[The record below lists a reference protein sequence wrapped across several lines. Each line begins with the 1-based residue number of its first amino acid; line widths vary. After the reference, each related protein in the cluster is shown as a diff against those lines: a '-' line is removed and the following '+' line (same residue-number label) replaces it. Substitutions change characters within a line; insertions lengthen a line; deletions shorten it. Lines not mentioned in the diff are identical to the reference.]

1 MANFQSSFLSTV
13 SEKVTWV
20 SISGEFPLNK
30 RMPIFTTSASNP
42 FSCPQMPMQRWAT
55 DQCTNNLWQG
65 CNGSCQWC
73 DLPIWME
80 QTEQCNTMQRKAL
93 RNATKKLRKYLV
105 LPGAS
110 WFDPVLLAGR
120 VWESYSRSQEI
131 HLWNDLIILILTH
144 RQLIGS
150 SWSKLAHR
158 LLFAEVRL
166 LLLFNHLRILSWRA
180 PSFPV
185 DPASWNPTRTCAR
198 CCTCTAWPGHCFKR
212 EEKLEMWW
220 WNKFVNA
227 DAAKFHAEARCM
239 RRWYR
244 SCEIRKRQ
252 ILCLPLTLRAE
263 CHITFKKPLALESI
277 PQRGLSVLQT
287 NYTERVSP
295 SKRPSNPVFWYI
307 GPSISMSCKLN
318 TPFLVGLSSLIPS
331 IFLSLTLSL
340 TPDFPIHWILNHPKQ
355 CWIPPFLLANH
366 HFRLRGPNGH
376 GRGSSTQPGDGHTAG
391 QGIHRPSGK
400 SGRTD

>member
-55 DQCTNNLWQG
+55 DQCTNNLRQG

-131 HLWNDLIILILTH
+131 HSWNDLIILILTH

-212 EEKLEMWW
+212 GKKSSKCDGETNLWM
-220 WNKFVNA
+220 
-227 DAAKFHAEARCM
+227 
-239 RRWYR
+239 
-244 SCEIRKRQ
+244 
-252 ILCLPLTLRAE
+252 LTLQIFMQKHGAWGVG
-263 CHITFKKPLALESI
+263 IALAKYEKDRSSAFRWL
-277 PQRGLSVLQT
+277 
-287 NYTERVSP
+287 
-295 SKRPSNPVFWYI
+295 W
-307 GPSISMSCKLN
+307 GPSAILLLRNHWPSRAYHKEAYLFCKQTTLKEFPHPN
-318 TPFLVGLSSLIPS
+318 AHPIRYFGTLVHQ
-331 IFLSLTLSL
+331 
-340 TPDFPIHWILNHPKQ
+340 FPCLASWI
-355 CWIPPFLLANH
+355 H
-366 HFRLRGPNGH
+366 HFWLV
-376 GRGSSTQPGDGHTAG
+376 
-391 QGIHRPSGK
+391 
-400 SGRTD
+400 